1 MRVRSILQ
9 EKGSWV
15 ATIAPTST
23 VAEAAQAL
31 AEHDVGALVVSS
43 DGRTIEGI
51 LSERDIVRGLALDPE
66 VRSRDVAELMTSEVM
81 TCAPDATVDAL
92 MAVMTDERVRH
103 LPIVEDGALVGI
115 ISIGDVVKHRVQ
127 ELQAEAQTLHDY
139 IETGR

>member
-66 VRSRDVAELMTSEVM
+66 VRSSDVAELMTSEVM

-92 MAVMTDERVRH
+92 MAVMTEKRVRH
-103 LPIVEDGALVGI
+103 LPIVEDGTLVGI